1 MHWGGS
7 APMKHVVIMT
17 VAGVGVAELLSTAV
31 PAPAAAHTFAC
42 DGVGIS
48 TDDASPPDAPR
59 ICEIARV

>member
-1 MHWGGS
+1 
-7 APMKHVVIMT
+7 MKHVVIMT